1 MWADLSRV
9 LSLWH
14 GRRWWLLAGGGVAV
28 LAMLAGLALLGL
40 AGRGAAAAL
49 AGGSALALLWL
60 RPLVLLRPALRWAE
74 RMVTHAA
81 TFRAL
86 ADTRVWFFERL
97 AERLPAGL
105 GLNRAGDLLGRMV
118 TDVEA
123 LDGLYLR
130 ALVPAAAALAAVLA
144 VAVVLAGAPLLALI
158 LGLPLL
164 FALLL
169 PLLLAPAAARAGTA
183 LAEAQGQ
190 LRAAVVDPLS
200 GLEDT
205 LAANAEA
212 RSIAAVA
219 AAGDELARTQHAM
232 AWRTALAGAGGG
244 LLAQGALLG
253 ALAWGLTWGLEGG
266 TPGSAIAAL
275 FLALAAAEPLG
286 AMPRAGAALAAAAA
300 SARRLFQAADQ
311 APPVPE
317 PRGLPMQPEGFA
329 LSLKDVEF
337 RWSPDRPPVLQG
349 LDLELPEG
357 SRIAIL
363 GQSGAGKSSLV
374 ALLLK
379 LAQPQAGSISLGG
392 TDIATLP
399 GAEVRHRVTCL
410 TQEARLFDDSIA
422 ANLRIAAPLAPDAAL
437 WRALDRAGVA
447 ELVHALPD
455 GLETQC
461 GEAGARLSGGQAR
474 RIALARVLLSAAP
487 ILILDEPTAGLDAAT
502 ERAFLSTLEHNTEG
516 RTVILITHRLTGV
529 EKPQRVLRLAGGR
542 LLTAAG

>member
-1 MWADLSRV
+1 MWSDLNRV
-9 LSLWH
+9 LGLWH
-14 GRRWWLLAGGGVAV
+14 GRRAWLWAGVGVAV

-40 AGRGAAAAL
+40 AGQGAATAL
-49 AGGSALALLWL
+49 AGGAFVGLLWL

-86 ADTRVWFFERL
+86 ADTRVWFFQRL

-144 VAVVLAGAPLLALI
+144 VAVVLAGAPLLALL

-164 FALLL
+164 LALLR

-183 LAEAQGQ
+183 LAEAQGN

-205 LAANAEA
+205 LAANAEPRA
-212 RSIAAVA
+212 LAAVA
-219 AAGDELARTQHAM
+219 AAGDTLAEAQQAL
-232 AWRTALAGAGGG
+232 AWRTALAGAAGG

-253 ALAWGLTWGLEGG
+253 ALAWGLAGGEVGL
-266 TPGSAIAAL
+266 AIAAL
-275 FLALAAAEPLG
+275 FLALAAAEPLA

-311 APPVPE
+311 APPVPD

-329 LSLKDVEF
+329 LSLKGVEF
-337 RWSPDRPPVLQG
+337 RWAADRPLVLQG

-363 GQSGAGKSSLV
+363 GQSGAGKSSLA

-379 LAQPQAGSISLGG
+379 LAQPQAGSITLGG
-392 TDIATLP
+392 SDLASLP
-399 GAEVRHRVTCL
+399 GEDVRRRITCL
-410 TQEARLFDDSIA
+410 TQQARLFDDTIA

-437 WRALDRAGVA
+437 WRALDRAGIA
-447 ELVHALPD
+447 EVVHALPD

-461 GEAGARLSGGQAR
+461 GEAGMRFSGGQAR

-487 ILILDEPTAGLDAAT
+487 ILILDEPTAGLDAET
-502 ERAFLSTLEHNTEG
+502 ERAFLSTLEHGAEG

-529 EKPQRVLRLAGGR
+529 EKPHRVLRLAGGR

>member
-14 GRRWWLLAGGGVAV
+14 SRRWWLLAGGGVAV

-40 AGRGAAAAL
+40 AGQGAAAAL
-49 AGGSALALLWL
+49 AGGSTLALLWL

-86 ADTRVWFFERL
+86 ADTRVWFFQRL

-158 LGLPLL
+158 LVLPLL
-164 FALLL
+164 LALLL
-169 PLLLAPAAARAGTA
+169 PLLLAPAAARASTQ
-183 LAEAQGQ
+183 LAEAQGA
-190 LRAAVVDPLS
+190 LRATVVDPLT

-212 RSIAAVA
+212 RSLAAVA

-232 AWRTALAGAGGG
+232 HWRTALAGAGGG

-253 ALAWGLTWGLEGG
+253 ALAWGLAGG
-266 TPGSAIAAL
+266 QVSLAIAAL

-286 AMPRAGAALAAAAA
+286 AMPRAGAALASAAA
-300 SARRLFQAADQ
+300 SAHRLFQAADQ
-311 APPVPE
+311 APPVPD

-329 LSLKDVEF
+329 LSLKGVEF

-379 LAQPQAGSISLGG
+379 LAEAQAGTITLGG

-399 GAEVRHRVTCL
+399 GADVRQRVTCL
-410 TQEARLFDDSIA
+410 TQQARLFDDTIA

-437 WRALDRAGVA
+437 WRALDRAGIA

-461 GEAGARLSGGQAR
+461 GEGGARLSGGQAR

>member
-14 GRRWWLLAGGGVAV
+14 SRRLWLWGGAGVAV

-40 AGRGAAAAL
+40 AGQGAAAAL
-49 AGGSALALLWL
+49 AGGSVLALLWL
-60 RPLVLLRPALRWAE
+60 RPLILLRPALRWAE

-86 ADTRVWFFERL
+86 ADTRVWFFQRL

-144 VAVVLAGAPLLALI
+144 VAVVLAGAPVLALI

-164 FALLL
+164 LALLL
-169 PLLLAPAAARAGTA
+169 PLLLAPAAARDGTA
-183 LAEAQGQ
+183 LAEAQGA
-190 LRAAVVDPLS
+190 LRAAVVDPLT

-205 LAANAEA
+205 LAANAEPRA
-212 RSIAAVA
+212 LAAVDQ
-219 AAGDELARTQHAM
+219 AGATLVRAQHALH
-232 AWRTALAGAGGG
+232 WRTALAGAGGG

-253 ALAWGLTWGLEGG
+253 ALAWGLAGG
-266 TPGSAIAAL
+266 QVALAIAAL

-286 AMPRAGAALAAAAA
+286 AMPRAGAALASAAA

-311 APPVPE
+311 APPVPD
-317 PRGLPMQPEGFA
+317 PRGLPMQPEGFS
-329 LSLKDVEF
+329 LSLKGVEF

-363 GQSGAGKSSLV
+363 GQSGAGKSSLA

-379 LAQPQAGSISLGG
+379 LAEPQAGSITLGG
-392 TDIATLP
+392 TDLATLP
-399 GAEVRHRVTCL
+399 GADVRRRVTCL
-410 TQEARLFDDSIA
+410 TQQARLFDDTIA

-437 WRALDRAGVA
+437 WRALDRAGIA

-455 GLETQC
+455 GLQTQC
-461 GEAGARLSGGQAR
+461 GEGGARFSGGQAR

>member
-1 MWADLSRV
+1 MWSDLARV

-14 GRRWWLLAGGGVAV
+14 SRRWWLLAGAGVSV

-40 AGRGAAAAL
+40 AGQGAAAAL
-49 AGGSALALLWL
+49 AGGATLALLWL
-60 RPLVLLRPALRWAE
+60 RPLILLRPALRWAE
-74 RMVTHAA
+74 RMLTHAA

-86 ADTRVWFFERL
+86 ADTRVWFFRRL
-97 AERLPAGL
+97 AERLPTGL

-144 VAVVLAGAPLLALI
+144 VAVVLAGAPLLALM

-164 FALLL
+164 LALLL

-183 LAEAQGQ
+183 LAEAQGS
-190 LRAAVVDPLS
+190 LRAAVVDPLT

-205 LAANAEA
+205 LAANAEGRA
-212 RSIAAVA
+212 LAAVDQ
-219 AAGDELARTQHAM
+219 AGANLVRTQHALH
-232 AWRTALAGAGGG
+232 WRTALAGAGGG

-253 ALAWGLTWGLEGG
+253 ALAWGLAGG
-266 TPGSAIAAL
+266 EVALAIAAL

-311 APPVPE
+311 DPPVPN

-329 LSLKDVEF
+329 LSLKGVEF

-349 LDLELPEG
+349 LDLDLPEG

-379 LAQPQAGSISLGG
+379 LAQAQAGSITLGG
-392 TDIATLP
+392 TDLATLP
-399 GAEVRHRVTCL
+399 GEDVRHRITCL
-410 TQEARLFDDSIA
+410 TQHARLFDDSIA

-437 WRALDRAGVA
+437 WRALDRAGIA

-502 ERAFLSTLEHNTEG
+502 ERAFLSTLEHSTEG